1 MGGAGTVIATNT
13 SSLSITSLAAGL
25 AAPERFAG
33 LHFLH
38 PAHETAVVEIIA
50 GERTGEAAIA
60 TLRDLAG
67 RMGKTPIVARRDVPG
82 FVWNRLQFALLRE
95 CLHLI
100 DEGVADAAT
109 IDAAICE
116 GLAPRWLA
124 TAVATADLGG
134 IRTFAT
140 IAEQLFPVLSA
151 ARDVTPA
158 LAARERFYDWT
169 PASEAAVAALRAE
182 ALDAARPLLAERR
195 ARTPPSQ

>member
-1 MGGAGTVIATNT
+1 
-13 SSLSITSLAAGL
+13 
-25 AAPERFAG
+25 
-33 LHFLH
+33 
-38 PAHETAVVEIIA
+38 
-50 GERTGEAAIA
+50 
-60 TLRDLAG
+60 
-67 RMGKTPIVARRDVPG
+67 VPG

-124 TAVATADLGG
+124 SGPLATADLGG
-134 IRTFAT
+134 IHTFAT

-151 ARDVTPA
+151 AREVTPA
-158 LAARERFYDWT
+158 LAARERFYEWT

-182 ALDAARPLLAERR
+182 ALDAARPLFAERR
-195 ARTPPSQ
+195 ARTPPSD

>member
-1 MGGAGTVIATNT
+1 
-13 SSLSITSLAAGL
+13 
-25 AAPERFAG
+25 
-33 LHFLH
+33 
-38 PAHETAVVEIIA
+38 
-50 GERTGEAAIA
+50 
-60 TLRDLAG
+60 
-67 RMGKTPIVARRDVPG
+67 MGKTPIVARRDVPG

-124 TAVATADLGG
+124 TGPLATADLGG

-151 ARDVTPA
+151 AREVTPA
-158 LAARERFYDWT
+158 LTARERFYEWT

-182 ALDAARPLLAERR
+182 RWMLPARCSPSGVPERR
-195 ARTPPSQ
+195 LRTSRMRGLGEPENRAVARLSKCRRRDSNPRHADYDSAALTD